1 MKNAG
6 KMLVIG
12 MLSFLSAGML
22 LSGCKSAPE
31 LTKANALAL
40 IQAKYDQTPAAAVA
54 IAVDVQG
61 LKDGVQAKYWE
72 KATVYAN
79 RIWGDFTLS
88 AEGKKLI
95 TLSDGGNILKW
106 RPDHDPE
113 PSYAVVVTTV
123 ATSHLKAQN
132 VQDAQDEVLPGVD
145 TAKGA
150 DFSEAQ
156 NLDGVPAPLV
166 KIAHNAINKLT
177 NKRHADFAFV
187 NGAWT
192 LHSIE

>member
-6 KMLVIG
+6 KMVVFG
-12 MLSFLSAGML
+12 MLGFLGAGLL
-22 LSGCKSAPE
+22 LSGCKQAPE

-40 IQAKYDQTPAAAVA
+40 IQAKYDKNPAAGVP

-61 LKDGVQAKYWE
+61 LKDGVQAKYWDRG
-72 KATVYAN
+72 AVYPN
-79 RIWGDFTLS
+79 RIWGDFPMS
-88 AEGKKLI
+88 AEGKKVLK
-95 TLSDGGNILKW
+95 LSDGGGILKW

-123 ATSHLKAQN
+123 ATNHLKAQD
-132 VQDAQDEVLPGVD
+132 VLDVQDEVLPGVD

-150 DFSEAQ
+150 DFTEAQ
-156 NLDGVPAPLV
+156 NLDGLPAPLV
-166 KIAHNAINKLT
+166 KIAHNAINKLVT
-177 NKRHADFAFV
+177 KRHADFAFES
-187 NGAWT
+187 GAWV

>member
-1 MKNAG
+1 
-6 KMLVIG
+6 MLVLG
-12 MLSFLSAGML
+12 MMGFLGVGML

-40 IQAKYDQTPAAAVA
+40 IQAKYDQTPAAGTP

-61 LKDGVQAKYWE
+61 LKDGVTAKYWE